1 MITAG
6 PGRAAGKRIGHA
18 MHAGSSASSPERD
31 SRVVLRM
38 HRGVGDSGAV
48 QDQFKVGGLGAGKSG
63 LYFCDGNG
71 AVVGLEN
78 LND

>member
-1 MITAG
+1 
-6 PGRAAGKRIGHA
+6 
-18 MHAGSSASSPERD
+18 
-31 SRVVLRM
+31 M
-38 HRGVGDSGAV
+38 HRGVGGSGAV

-63 LYFCDGNG
+63 LYFCDGNS